1 MQALLRPKEGK
12 ELSASSLQ
20 SPDDQ
25 GATYRQK
32 RGQGHIGQVT
42 NLSET
47 CDPENDFQ
55 LIAKV
60 QTESNNTDDAAM
72 LAEALPNL
80 IERTDVKQVHTDG
93 GYNSPE
99 VDELMREHQI
109 VQIQTAIRGGRRSQ
123 DKLGLDDFHWETDAE
138 GQPQTLTCPRGQH
151 VGVSSGGKAHRF
163 GVAFEA
169 ATCP

>member
-1 MQALLRPKEGK
+1 MQALLRPKEGR

-20 SPDDQ
+20 SSDDQ

-32 RGQGHIGQVT
+32 CGQGRIGYVT

-55 LIAKV
+55 LIVKV
-60 QTESNNTDDAAM
+60 QTESNSTDDAAR

-80 IERTDVKQVHTDG
+80 IERTDVNQVHTDG

-123 DKLGLDDFHWETDAE
+123 D
-138 GQPQTLTCPRGQH
+138 
-151 VGVSSGGKAHRF
+151 
-163 GVAFEA
+163 
-169 ATCP
+169 